1 MYPKQ
6 TRPEDDPGGGAHGHQ
21 VVGSQV
27 RLVRFAH
34 YLLEG
39 LHPSGPLF
47 FLLAPLRLFRPPLDE
62 ENRFEAGGGAV
73 GKRPLVVVVTGAQG
87 LQASILVSVGFL

>member
-1 MYPKQ
+1 MKFKKYLFFVILIVLFL
-6 TRPEDDPGGGAHGHQ
+6 
-21 VVGSQV
+21 VVVVTFSAV
-27 RLVRFAH
+27 ACRFSTFELVLA
-34 YLLEG
+34 
-39 LHPSGPLF
+39 PLSF